1 MNSLLFTILDL
12 FGVRAALVS
21 TDYIDE
27 EHIEAAKIY
36 VQKLA
41 ASEKLCRKTVVHMT
55 GIGGETCTPNMLEAI
70 ISKQWLQGAVSI
82 DINL

>member
-12 FGVRAALVS
+12 FGVRAVLVS

-55 GIGGETCTPNMLEAI
+55 GIGGETCTSNMLEAI